1 MANDEVLESINS
13 LNSKQRDIFDT
24 VHNCAKKYAKHK
36 RVDVNPV
43 HIFLY
48 GSGDTGKSY
57 LVKATYNAVSKN
69 LLFNCK
75 EPKKTQS
82 PFTRINRIK
91 KIKVKGLKLN
101 GLSGKAK
108 AFSEINYQ
116 R

>member
-75 EPKKTQS
+75 EPKKPQS
-82 PFTRINRIK
+82 PLLGLI
-91 KIKVKGLKLN
+91 GLKRLK
-101 GLSGKAK
+101 L
-108 AFSEINYQ
+108 
-116 R
+116 RD